1 MAKSGTLTSGSR
13 QSYPD
18 IRRYFRYLIALLSL
32 PTSSMI
38 NTVIEIGHLAE
49 LLNDHEAYERHVL
62 DNERPPRAFNLLAKL
77 GAAAARI
84 PRVAEPVREGY

>member
-38 NTVIEIGHLAE
+38 NTAIEIGHLAE
-49 LLNDHEAYERHVL
+49 LFNVHEAYERHVL
-62 DNERPPRAFNLLAKL
+62 DNERPPRDFTSSLSSAL
-77 GAAAARI
+77 
-84 PRVAEPVREGY
+84 PRPEYHESPSQ